1 MDSLLKNE
9 FVSGNLKNMSAYNLV
24 LIIIAI
30 ILIIGLVIGITIKL
44 YNVVERYRKARNSIE
59 EKDNIID
66 KHTKNIQELKQD
78 SLAMKDNIK
87 TINEKIDTLY
97 DTLIKINENQNE
109 REMANLKD
117 RIRQSYSYY
126 NNKKEWN
133 SMERESLEGLIQSYE
148 NCGGENSF
156 VHSVV
161 EKEMYNWKIID

>member
-9 FVSGNLKNMSAYNLV
+9 FILKNLKDTSAYNLV
-24 LIIIAI
+24 LIIIAV
-30 ILIIGLVIGITIKL
+30 ILIFGLIVTITVKL
-44 YNVVERYRKARNSIE
+44 YNLVEKYRKTRNSID
-59 EKDNIID
+59 EKDNIIEKND
-66 KHTKNIQELKQD
+66 KSIQELKQD
-78 SLAMKDNIK
+78 NLIMKNNIK
-87 TINEKIDTLY
+87 TINQKIDTLY

-133 SMERESLEGLIQSYE
+133 SMEMESLEGLIQSYE